1 MVKLDKIYTRGGD
14 KGMTSLGNG
23 SRLAKQSL
31 RVCAI
36 GDVDEANST
45 IGLARVAAEEIGADM
60 AGALSRI
67 QNDLFDFGADI
78 ATPGDDPADG
88 ALRIQ
93 MSQVDRLEREIDAVN
108 EALEPLTSFVLPG
121 GTDLAARLH
130 LARTVTR
137 RAERSIMALADT
149 EPVNAQALAFIN
161 RLSDLVFVLAR
172 HANCRGRKDVLWQ
185 PGMTANTKDRSYKDE
200 NQSD

>member
-23 SRLAKQSL
+23 SRLAKQSP

-45 IGLARVAAEEIGADM
+45 IGLARVAAQEIGADM
-60 AGALSRI
+60 TSALSRI
-67 QNDLFDFGADI
+67 QNDLFDLGADLAI
-78 ATPGDDPADG
+78 PGDDPADG

-93 MSQVDRLEREIDAVN
+93 KSQTDRLEREIDAVN

-121 GTDLAARLH
+121 GTELAARLH

-137 RAERSIMALADT
+137 RAERSVMAVADT
-149 EPVNAQALAFIN
+149 EPVNAQALAYMN
-161 RLSDLVFVLAR
+161 RLSDLMFILAR
-172 HANCRGRKDVLWQ
+172 QANDFGRKDVLWR
-185 PGMTANTKDRSYKDE
+185 PGMTAKDQNRAD
-200 NQSD
+200 

>member
-23 SRLAKQSL
+23 TRLAKQSL

-45 IGLARVAAEEIGADM
+45 IGLACITAQDIGAPM
-60 AGALSRI
+60 TGTLSRI
-67 QNDLFDFGADI
+67 QNDLFDFGADL

-93 MSQVDRLEREIDAVN
+93 KSLVDRLEREIDAVN
-108 EALEPLTSFVLPG
+108 EALAPLTSFILPG

-137 RAERSIMALADT
+137 RAERSVMAVAET
-149 EPVNAQALAFIN
+149 EPVNPQALAYIN
-161 RLSDLVFVLAR
+161 RLSDLLFVLAR
-172 HANCRGRKDVLWQ
+172 HANDDGEKDVLWQ
-185 PGMTANTKDRSYKDE
+185 PGMTADDE
-200 NQSD
+200 NSPN

>member
-36 GDVDEANST
+36 GDVDEANSS
-45 IGLARVAAEEIGADM
+45 IGLARVAAEDIGADM
-60 AGALSRI
+60 TGALSRT

-93 MSQVDRLEREIDAVN
+93 MSQLDRLEREIDAAN

-137 RAERSIMALADT
+137 RAERSIMAMADT
-149 EPVNAQALAFIN
+149 EPVNAQALAYIN
-161 RLSDLVFVLAR
+161 RLSDLLFVLAR
-172 HANCRGRKDVLWQ
+172 HANGRGRNDVLWQ
-185 PGMTANTKDRSYKDE
+185 PGMTAKDE
-200 NQSD
+200 NQPD

>member
-23 SRLAKQSL
+23 ARLAKQSL

-36 GDVDEANST
+36 GDVDEANSS
-45 IGLARVAAEEIGADM
+45 IGLARVAAENNSAPMTITW
-60 AGALSRI
+60 SRL

-93 MSQVDRLEREIDAVN
+93 PSQVERLEQEIDAVN
-108 EALEPLTSFVLPG
+108 EALDPLTSFVLPG
-121 GTDLAARLH
+121 GTELAARLH
-130 LARTVTR
+130 LARTAAR
-137 RAERSIMALADT
+137 RAERSLMALADS
-149 EPVNAQALAFIN
+149 EPVNAQALAYIN
-161 RLSDLVFVLAR
+161 RLSDLLFVLAR
-172 HANCRGRKDVLWQ
+172 QANDGGKKDVLWQ
-185 PGMTANTKDRSYKDE
+185 PGMTAKGEKQRN
-200 NQSD
+200 

>member
-14 KGMTSLGNG
+14 KGMTSLANG
-23 SRLAKQSL
+23 SRLAKQSP
-31 RVCAI
+31 RICAI

-45 IGLARVAAEEIGADM
+45 IGFARVAAAEIGADM
-60 AGALSRI
+60 TGALSRI

-93 MSQVDRLEREIDAVN
+93 KSQVGRLEREIDAVN

-130 LARTVTR
+130 LARAVTR
-137 RAERSIMALADT
+137 RAERSIVAMASS
-149 EPVNAQALAFIN
+149 EPVNAQALAYIN
-161 RLSDLVFVLAR
+161 RLSDLLFVLAR
-172 HANCRGRKDVLWQ
+172 QANGLGRNDILWQ
-185 PGMTANTKDRSYKDE
+185 PGMTAKEE
-200 NQSD
+200 NQPD

>member
-23 SRLAKQSL
+23 SRLAKQSP
-31 RVCAI
+31 RVGAI
-36 GDVDEANST
+36 GDIDEANST
-45 IGLARVAAEEIGADM
+45 IGHARVAAEEIASSM
-60 AGALSRI
+60 TGALSRI

-78 ATPGDDPADG
+78 ATPGDDAADG

-93 MSQVDRLEREIDAVN
+93 MSQVERLEHEIDAVN

-121 GTDLAARLH
+121 GTELAARLH

-137 RAERSIMALADT
+137 RAERSVMALSDT
-149 EPVNAQALAFIN
+149 EPVNAQALAYIN
-161 RLSDLVFVLAR
+161 RLSDLLFVLAR
-172 HANCRGRKDVLWQ
+172 RANGGGREDILWR
-185 PGMTANTKDRSYKDE
+185 PGMTAKEE
-200 NQSD
+200 NQPD

>member
-31 RVCAI
+31 RICAI
-36 GDVDEANST
+36 GDVDEANSS
-45 IGLARVAAEEIGADM
+45 IGLARVAAEKNSAPM
-60 AGALSRI
+60 TATLSRL

-93 MSQVDRLEREIDAVN
+93 PSQVERLEQEIDAVN
-108 EALEPLTSFVLPG
+108 EALVPLTSFVLPG
-121 GTDLAARLH
+121 GTELAARLH
-130 LARTVTR
+130 LARTAAR
-137 RAERSIMALADT
+137 RAERSLMALADS
-149 EPVNAQALAFIN
+149 EPVNARALAYIN
-161 RLSDLVFVLAR
+161 RLSDLLFVLAR
-172 HANCRGRKDVLWQ
+172 QANDGGRKDVLWQ
-185 PGMTANTKDRSYKDE
+185 PGMTAG
-200 NQSD
+200 SD

>member
-23 SRLAKQSL
+23 SRLAKQSP
-31 RVCAI
+31 RIRAI
-36 GDVDEANST
+36 GDIDEANSA
-45 IGLARVAAEEIGADM
+45 IGLARVAAAETGAGM
-60 AGALSRI
+60 TGALSRI

-93 MSQVDRLEREIDAVN
+93 KTQVDRLEREIDAVN

-121 GTDLAARLH
+121 GTELAARLH
-130 LARTVTR
+130 LARAVTR
-137 RAERSIMALADT
+137 RAERSIMALAGG
-149 EPVNAQALAFIN
+149 EPVNAQALAYIN
-161 RLSDLVFVLAR
+161 RLSDLLFVLAR
-172 HANCRGRKDVLWQ
+172 DANGLGRDDTLWQ
-185 PGMTANTKDRSYKDE
+185 PGMMAKGEYQPK
-200 NQSD
+200 

>member
-45 IGLARVAAEEIGADM
+45 IGLARVAAADTGSNM
-60 AGALSRI
+60 TGALSRI
-67 QNDLFDFGADI
+67 QNDMFDFGADI

-108 EALEPLTSFVLPG
+108 ELLEPLTSFVLPG
-121 GTDLAARLH
+121 GTELAARLH
-130 LARTVTR
+130 IARAVTR
-137 RAERSIMALADT
+137 RAERSIMALADA
-149 EPVNAQALAFIN
+149 EPVNVQAMAYIN
-161 RLSDLVFVLAR
+161 RLSDLLFVMAR
-172 HANCRGRKDVLWQ
+172 AANGRGRNDVLWQ
-185 PGMTANTKDRSYKDE
+185 PGMTARDE
-200 NQSD
+200 NQPD

>member
-14 KGMTSLGNG
+14 KGMTSLGDG
-23 SRLAKQSL
+23 SRLAKQSP
-31 RVCAI
+31 RIRAI
-36 GDVDEANST
+36 GDVDEANSA
-45 IGLARVAAEEIGADM
+45 IGLARLAAAEIGSDM
-60 AGALSRI
+60 TGALSHI
-67 QNDLFDFGADI
+67 QNDLFDFGADM

-93 MSQVDRLEREIDAVN
+93 KSQVDRLEREIDAVN

-137 RAERSIMALADT
+137 RAERSVMAVTDT
-149 EPVNAQALAFIN
+149 EPVNAQALAYIN
-161 RLSDLVFVLAR
+161 RLSDLLFVLAR
-172 HANCRGRKDVLWQ
+172 LANDGGRQDVLWR
-185 PGMTANTKDRSYKDE
+185 PGMTAKGE
-200 NQSD
+200 NQPD